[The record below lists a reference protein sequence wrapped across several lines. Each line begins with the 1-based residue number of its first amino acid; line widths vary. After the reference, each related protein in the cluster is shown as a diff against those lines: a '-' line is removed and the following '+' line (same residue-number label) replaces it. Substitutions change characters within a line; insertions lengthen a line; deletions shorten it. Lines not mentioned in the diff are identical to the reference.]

1 MIKSKSLKLDNI
13 GCGVRAVLQ
22 AFVLNKMQLHRREMR
37 PLINRLVE
45 DVQRDQ
51 FHESLVMLGLEDYEQ
66 QPQSADEA
74 SASVAGSVRKSQAAT
89 SFTGEPVITKYARV
103 SFLFQPWVFFVYP
116 MVKRIRI
123 CIVQSGS

>member
-1 MIKSKSLKLDNI
+1 MIKSKILKLENT
-13 GCGVRAVLQ
+13 GCGVCAVLQ

-74 SASVAGSVRKSQAAT
+74 STSVAGSVRKSQAAT
-89 SFTGEPVITKYARV
+89 SFTSEPVITKYARV

-116 MVKRIRI
+116 MVK
-123 CIVQSGS
+123 